1 MIPFPVIDPVA
12 FEIGPLRVH
21 WYGLAYLAGLFGAVI
36 LGKYRADQMKSPISR
51 VMVTDIVVHAAFG
64 AIIGGRLGYALFYDL
79 GHMLASPLDIVKI
92 WEGGMS
98 FHGGFAGALVGLWLY
113 AYRKHLA
120 FFQVTDFV
128 APLIAVGL
136 FFGRIANFVNQELW
150 GRPTDLPWGI
160 VFPFDPDQLARH
172 PSQLYEAALEGLLLF
187 TILWLYSREPR
198 KVGAVSGL
206 FLVCYGTF
214 RFLVEFVREPD
225 VGLGFIIANWVTM
238 GQLLSTPLIIAGIA
252 IWVAANRNYFNPKV
266 SNV

>member
-1 MIPFPVIDPVA
+1 MITFPVIDPVA

-79 GHMLASPLDIVKI
+79 GHMLDSPLDIIKI

-98 FHGGFAGALVGLWLY
+98 FHGGLAGALVGLWLY
-113 AYRKHLA
+113 AYRKHFA

-160 VFPFDPDQLARH
+160 VFPLDPDQLSRH

-187 TILWLYSREPR
+187 AILWLYSREPR

-225 VGLGFIIANWVTM
+225 IGLGFIIANWVTM

-252 IWVAANRNYFNPKV
+252 IWVAANRNYFNRKV